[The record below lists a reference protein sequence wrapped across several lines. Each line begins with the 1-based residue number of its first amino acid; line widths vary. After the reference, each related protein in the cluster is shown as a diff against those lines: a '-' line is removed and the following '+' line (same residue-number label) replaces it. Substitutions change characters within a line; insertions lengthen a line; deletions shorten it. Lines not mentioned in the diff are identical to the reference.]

1 MKFGAV
7 PIHEATGHILAHNLV
22 DEKGHKR
29 LNKGRI
35 IAESDLESLQ
45 SLGLETVIVAQLE
58 PTDLHE
64 NEAARRVGEAVA
76 GSGIRIETPGVGRA
90 NLIAT
95 EAGPLCINVPALTQL
110 NNIDAGITIATLHQ
124 HRLVKPGELVT
135 LVKII
140 PFGVAAARVEDV
152 EARANENKPVL
163 WVRPLRSCSV
173 ALILTGPD
181 SARERLLKAFTD
193 PVRERIEALNSHLN
207 QVEYVNHHPEAV
219 AAALQPIS
227 QQHDL
232 VIVAGISAIIDM
244 ADVVPTALQLAGGTV
259 THFGVPVDPGTL
271 LMLGYIG
278 STPVMGAPGCIKS
291 RKTNVIDWLLPRLIA
306 GERLTRADIVA
317 LGHGGLLDDI
327 SDRPMP
333 RSFQSDD

>member
-7 PIHEATGHILAHNLV
+7 PIHEALGQILVHNLV
-22 DEKGHKR
+22 DDQGHKR

-35 IAESDLESLQ
+35 ITEPDLETLQ
-45 SLGLETVIVAQLE
+45 SLSLETVIVAQLD

-64 NEAARRVGEAVA
+64 NEAARRVGEAIA

-90 NLIAT
+90 NLVAT
-95 EAGPLCINVPALTQL
+95 ETGPLCVNVPALTQL

-140 PFGVAAARVEDV
+140 PFGVASARVEDV
-152 EARANENKPVL
+152 EARAKESQPIL
-163 WVRPLRSCSV
+163 WVRPLQSCSV
-173 ALILTGPD
+173 ALILTGPA
-181 SARERLLKAFTD
+181 SARKRLIKAFTAPIRERL
-193 PVRERIEALNSHLN
+193 EALSSNLN
-207 QVEYVNHHPEAV
+207 QIEYVDHHPEVV
-219 AAALQPIS
+219 ATTLRPIS
-227 QQHDL
+227 AQHDL
-232 VIVAGISAIIDM
+232 VIIAGISAIIDM
-244 ADVVPTALQLAGGTV
+244 SDVVPTALQRAGGTV

-271 LMLGYIG
+271 FMLGYMD
-278 STPVMGAPGCIKS
+278 STPVIGAPGCIKS

-333 RSFQSDD
+333 RSYQLND